1 MGDYTKV
8 VILGITMVVNILK
21 IIVQFKGKKGR

>member
-1 MGDYTKV
+1 MGRYTKV
-8 VILGITMVVNILK
+8 VILGITTVVNILK